1 MPIPSELAADD
12 NNRVLIID
20 DEPAVARQFFASD
33 EERVPSAGEA
43 RDPLCEDKYQPVRGL
58 VHKYANRVLCLLTT
72 ECASYCR
79 FCTRRRMVSDIEQG
93 RMSEEDVERWAHYIK
108 SHSEVREA
116 IISGGDPLVV
126 SDAFFRFAVEKISS
140 IDAIK
145 TLRIGTRVP
154 VSDPA
159 LLTEHK
165 IETIASVVQPV
176 YVGIHFE
183 HPAEI
188 TPETVRACERLRKV
202 GAILYSQT
210 VFLAGVND
218 DYDTLYELF
227 SRLIEIGVRPYYLYR
242 CDPVEGAGHFR
253 VDFEKERQ
261 IATKLRANLSGLA
274 CPTYV
279 IDSPNGSGKI
289 PVPLGFWDADCTR
302 YRDFRGEEHE
312 VEADVLAG
320 CRFAGVRSL

>member
-1 MPIPSELAADD
+1 MLEKISKHVEKLTES
-12 NNRVLIID
+12 
-20 DEPAVARQFFASD
+20 EPAVAKQFLAS
-33 EERVPSAGEA
+33 EEEKLPSAGEA
-43 RDPLCEDKYQPVRGL
+43 RDPLCEEHYQPVRGL
-58 VHKYANRVLCLLTT
+58 VHKYANRVLCLLTA

-79 FCTRRRMVSDIEQG
+79 FCTRRRMVSDIELG
-93 RMSEEDVERWAHYIK
+93 RMTKEDVEHWVDYIGAHP
-108 SHSEVREA
+108 EVKEV

-126 SDAFFRFAVEKISS
+126 SDDLFAFAVDRLSS
-140 IDAIK
+140 VETVK
-145 TLRIGTRVP
+145 VLRIGTRVP

-159 LLTEHK
+159 MLTDAKLEA
-165 IETIASVVQPV
+165 ISSVSQPV

-188 TPETVRACERLRKV
+188 TSETVQACERLRKA

-218 DYDTLYELF
+218 DYNVLFELF

-253 VDFEKERQ
+253 VDFKKECE
-261 IATKLRANLSGLA
+261 IATRLRANLSGLA

-289 PVPLGFWDADCTR
+289 PVPLGFWEVDYSC
-302 YRDFRGEEHE
+302 YRDFRGDLHS
-312 VEADVLAG
+312 VEPDVPAG
-320 CRFAGVRSL
+320 CRFAGVCSL

>member
-1 MPIPSELAADD
+1 MLEKRSKHIEELAKS
-12 NNRVLIID
+12 
-20 DEPAVARQFFASD
+20 EPAVARQFLASE
-33 EERVPSAGEA
+33 EERLLSIGEA
-43 RDPLCEDKYQPVRGL
+43 RDPLCEELHQPIRGL
-58 VHKYANRVLCLLTT
+58 VHKYANRVLCLLTA

-79 FCTRRRMVSDIEQG
+79 FCTRRRMVSDVEQG
-93 RMSEEDVERWAHYIK
+93 RMTEDDIERWVGYI
-108 SHSEVREA
+108 SSRPEVKEV

-126 SDAFFRFAVEKISS
+126 SEDLFSF
-140 IDAIK
+140 AIK
-145 TLRIGTRVP
+145 KLSSPETVKVLRVGTRVP

-159 LLTEHK
+159 LLTESK
-165 IETIASVVQPV
+165 LESIASAVQPV

-188 TPETVRACERLRKV
+188 TPETVSACERLRKV

-218 DYDTLYELF
+218 DYDVLYELF

-253 VDFEKERQ
+253 VDFEKERE

-279 IDSPNGSGKI
+279 IDSPNGNGKI
-289 PVPLGFWDADCTR
+289 PVPLGFWEVDYSR
-302 YRDFRGEEHE
+302 YHDFQGDEHE
-312 VEADVLAG
+312 VEPDVLAN
-320 CRFAGVRSL
+320 CRFAGIHSL